1 MHHGLNIMRRRC
13 HGTEPHR
20 LARLSF
26 VLEIKAQPVDFHAL
40 KIGQIIEGRDLAV
53 GHAHDLAFGCIGAE
67 DDLIVRHL
75 ERAGI
80 HHGDARRIRLS
91 PLPPGGRTCGGHGNL
106 KQRPAFLPR
115 QRQTELVLRV
125 ELIANHQGHAPQQ
138 IAPFRQIAVLKLQ
151 QSCNFATTSHGRCQ
165 LDRLAT
171 ALLKIQTHLAAAR
184 VLRGLLQAEFGRI
197 QSQHQWL
204 TTAHKQTDGAVPR
217 IDLAGL
223 HIFVDVAHQLIALI
237 EQVIGRMACRHGT
250 ADLAVQG
257 RYLPGQAVDHVHIV
271 AHLLACA
278 VVQLI
283 ELCRCRA
290 KACSQLAHAGQCHL
304 SCR

>member
-1 MHHGLNIMRRRC
+1 M
-13 HGTEPHR
+13 
-20 LARLSF
+20 
-26 VLEIKAQPVDFHAL
+26 
-40 KIGQIIEGRDLAV
+40 
-53 GHAHDLAFGCIGAE
+53 
-67 DDLIVRHL
+67 
-75 ERAGI
+75 
-80 HHGDARRIRLS
+80 
-91 PLPPGGRTCGGHGNL
+91 
-106 KQRPAFLPR
+106 
-115 QRQTELVLRV
+115 
-125 ELIANHQGHAPQQ
+125 
-138 IAPFRQIAVLKLQ
+138 KLQ
-151 QSCNFATTSHGRCQ
+151 QSCNFATTGHGWRQ
-165 LDRLAT
+165 LYRLAT

-197 QSQHQWL
+197 QPQHQWL
-204 TTAHKQTDGAVPR
+204 TAAHKQADGAIPC

-257 RYLPGQAVDHVHIV
+257 RHLPGQAVDHVHIV

-283 ELCRCRA
+283 ELRRRRA
-290 KACSQLAHAGQCHL
+290 KACSQLAHAGEGHL